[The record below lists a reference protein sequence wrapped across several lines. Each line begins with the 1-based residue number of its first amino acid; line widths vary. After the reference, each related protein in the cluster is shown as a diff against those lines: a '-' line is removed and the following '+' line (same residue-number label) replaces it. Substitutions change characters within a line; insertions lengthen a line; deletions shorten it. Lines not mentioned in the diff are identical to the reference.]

1 MGEAGGDIRYRK
13 GAQGRKALGV
23 RFVRTRR
30 ECDTMILFHGS
41 NIEVSAP
48 RLMPQARA
56 LDFGQAF
63 YLTSDIEQASK
74 WAQISVLRRGEGTAL
89 VSVYEFDDENFQK
102 LNILNFDAPNAEW
115 LRYVT
120 ANRMGR
126 APEINYDIV
135 VGPVAN
141 DNTMPVLN
149 LFFKG
154 AYSED
159 ETLRRLLPQRLKDQY
174 AFKTDVALSYLEYR
188 EVRKV

>member
-1 MGEAGGDIRYRK
+1 M
-13 GAQGRKALGV
+13 
-23 RFVRTRR
+23 T
-30 ECDTMILFHGS
+30 LFHGS

-48 RLMPQARA
+48 RLMPHARA

-74 WAQISVLRRGEGTAL
+74 WAQISVLRRGGGTAL
-89 VSVYEFDDENFQK
+89 VSVYEFDDENFRK

-154 AYSED
+154 AYSEE

-174 AFKTDVALSYLEYR
+174 AFKTDVALSCLEYR

>member
-1 MGEAGGDIRYRK
+1 M
-13 GAQGRKALGV
+13 
-23 RFVRTRR
+23 T
-30 ECDTMILFHGS
+30 LFHGS

-74 WAQISVLRRGEGTAL
+74 CAQISILRRGEGTAL
-89 VSVYEFDDENFQK
+89 VSVYEFDDENFHK

-174 AFKTDVALSYLEYR
+174 AFKTDVALSCLEYR

>member
-1 MGEAGGDIRYRK
+1 M
-13 GAQGRKALGV
+13 
-23 RFVRTRR
+23 
-30 ECDTMILFHGS
+30 MLFHGS
-41 NIEVSAP
+41 NIEVSYP
-48 RLMPQARA
+48 RLMPQTRA

-74 WAQISVLRRGEGTAL
+74 WAQISVLRRAEGTAL
-89 VSVYEFDDENFQK
+89 VSVYEVDDENFRK
-102 LNILNFDAPNAEW
+102 LEILKFDAPDAGW

-120 ANRMGR
+120 ANRIGR
-126 APEINYDIV
+126 VPEADHDVV

-154 AYSED
+154 AYSEE

-174 AFKTDVALSYLEYR
+174 AFKTDIALSCLAYR
-188 EVRKV
+188 GVRKV